1 MTRGFWKGLLHGG
14 LLSAVAL
21 AVLSLLSPLPS
32 RDELA
37 VGTPA
42 DAPVPEV
49 SPPDESADAAPASE
63 MVEPVVTEVSP
74 VVTGAPPAVAPPE
87 TRDNSVISAV
97 DMPVGSEF
105 GRSGDLPPLMPQPL
119 EQPHG
124 AQGQSEAPGVI
135 APSEETAPVTEAVND
150 ARPEAGEGAPA
161 GLVTETAEAAPEVD
175 LPSALQMPA
184 ALSSP
189 QALGATERDSAPD
202 MSALSEPRDIAAL
215 DAVEPQPEPEAPVA
229 VIAPQPVPPVA
240 EAEPDAPT
248 ETPTETPAVEDD
260 PPAQTEAPVT
270 TADAPVEDVTVPTPD
285 LSLPWIAP
293 ELAGTEVAET
303 AVAEEA
309 DGTVLTEVVAQKPAT
324 NAPDLS
330 LPPDI
335 TSLWATERN

>member
-14 LLSAVAL
+14 LLSAAAL

-42 DAPVPEV
+42 DVPVPEV
-49 SPPDESADAAPASE
+49 SPPDDSADAAPAPE
-63 MVEPVVTEVSP
+63 MVEPVTTEVSP
-74 VVTGAPPAVAPPE
+74 VVTGAPSAVAPPE
-87 TRDNSVISAV
+87 TRDESVISAV

-105 GRSGDLPPLMPQPL
+105 GRGGDLPPLMPQPL
-119 EQPHG
+119 EQPQG
-124 AQGQSEAPGVI
+124 AQGQSEAPGVV

-150 ARPEAGEGAPA
+150 ARPKAGEGAPA

-215 DAVEPQPEPEAPVA
+215 DAVEPQPEPGAPVA

-248 ETPTETPAVEDD
+248 ETPAVDED

-270 TADAPVEDVTVPTPD
+270 TAEAPVEDVTVPTPD

-293 ELAGTEVAET
+293 EVTGTEVAET
-303 AVAEEA
+303 AAAEEA
-309 DGTVLTEVVAQKPAT
+309 DGTVLTEVVVQRPAT
-324 NAPDLS
+324 DAPDLS